1 MVNGN
6 TKGKSLRELYKE
18 ETRKPSRAQEFIAL
32 VAQVTHR
39 SEHSVK
45 MWLLGKHEPDEL
57 VKSTLAEY
65 FKCDPQTLFPA
76 KEK

>member
-6 TKGKSLRELYKE
+6 TKGKSLRDLYKE
-18 ETRKPSRAQEFIAL
+18 EVSKPSRAQEFITFIAKL
-32 VAQVTHR
+32 THR
-39 SEHSVK
+39 SEHTVK
-45 MWLLGKHEPDEL
+45 MWLLRKQEPDEL
-57 VKSTLAEY
+57 VKAILAEY